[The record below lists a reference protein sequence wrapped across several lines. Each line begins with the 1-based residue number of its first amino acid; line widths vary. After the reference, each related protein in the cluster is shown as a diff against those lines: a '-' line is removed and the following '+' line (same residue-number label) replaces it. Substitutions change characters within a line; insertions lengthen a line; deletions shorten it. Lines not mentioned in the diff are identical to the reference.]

1 MTQNANW
8 GQELI
13 DLYDKNQDQIGVM
26 EYRGEI
32 PYTLLPLYHSTLE
45 AQITVTIYQD
55 GTFLRAEVVDPGDKM
70 TVIPVTEKSGS
81 RTSGSAVRSGA
92 VSGRGLWAVF
102 QRRSGML

>member
-32 PYTLLPLYHSTLE
+32 HYTLLPLYHSTLE
-45 AQITVTIYQD
+45 AQITVTI
-55 GTFLRAEVVDPGDKM
+55 
-70 TVIPVTEKSGS
+70 
-81 RTSGSAVRSGA
+81 
-92 VSGRGLWAVF
+92 
-102 QRRSGML
+102 